1 MERIRRVVRA
11 VAGMVQQ
18 AASLIPDSES
28 DVADLYPEH
37 QARGE
42 NAPTRPEP
50 DDRTGVH
57 LPTDGASS
65 HRRSAHPAPPRG

>member
-11 VAGMVQQ
+11 VAGTVRQ
-18 AASLIPDSES
+18 AVWLIRDSES

-42 NAPTRPEP
+42 NAATQGSAFASMM
-50 DDRTGVH
+50 GV
-57 LPTDGASS
+57 G
-65 HRRSAHPAPPRG
+65 HP